1 MTVRKMNTSDLF
13 DFLRLVKKIGIKD
26 DLKGV
31 VSKFTANKEATQAEI
46 GVDVAFAIMEIFSDN
61 KAEEEIYNFLSKP
74 FQCAP
79 EDVKNNDLTDTIQ
92 KITEIADVEMWK
104 SFFKKAT
111 Q

>member
-1 MTVRKMNTSDLF
+1 MTVRKMNTADLF
-13 DFLRLVKKIGIKD
+13 NFLRLVKKIGIKD

-31 VSKFTANKEATQAEI
+31 VSKFSGEHKATQSEI
-46 GVDVAFAIMEIFSDN
+46 GLDVAFAIMEVFADK
-61 KAEEEIYNFLSKP
+61 KAEEEIYNFLAGP
-74 FQCAP
+74 FQCKA
-79 EDVKNNDLTDTIQ
+79 EDIKNNDLADTIQ